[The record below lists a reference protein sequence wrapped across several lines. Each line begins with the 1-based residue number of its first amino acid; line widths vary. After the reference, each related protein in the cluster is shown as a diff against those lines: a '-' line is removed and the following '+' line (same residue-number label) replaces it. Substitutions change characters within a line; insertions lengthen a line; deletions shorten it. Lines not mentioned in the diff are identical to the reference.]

1 MFRSVEVQ
9 CTDVLNCQLRGVAPS
24 PGCSPPLP
32 SPPRPRVPCA
42 LLRLP
47 VTGGTGVRR
56 RVLQSTNPGPPAA
69 PVCPAGEFMQ
79 RNPCCCLGASASASA
94 PPRSQGTRRDSRA
107 VTPEAAGGGGEAAGP
122 QMMVGTLPPL
132 LPRLLFFL
140 DRLGVAM
147 STKRSSG
154 QPYCSRTSMHSWLEA
169 CRA

>member
-94 PPRSQGTRRDSRA
+94 
-107 VTPEAAGGGGEAAGP
+107 GGGGEAAGP

>member
-1 MFRSVEVQ
+1 MLLPRG
-9 CTDVLNCQLRGVAPS
+9 LRLRLRAPQERPGFVMSLGVGGGGGGVA
-24 PGCSPPLP
+24 
-32 SPPRPRVPCA
+32 
-42 LLRLP
+42 
-47 VTGGTGVRR
+47 GVRR
-56 RVLQSTNPGPPAA
+56 EEPGD
-69 PVCPAGEFMQ
+69 
-79 RNPCCCLGASASASA
+79 AS
-94 PPRSQGTRRDSRA
+94 GLTCGDSRGR
-107 VTPEAAGGGGEAAGP
+107 GGGGEAAGP